1 MTRDDEMLQRAREL
15 DASDPLRKWRDEF
28 YHPLQEDGEPF
39 IYLCGNSLGLQPKR
53 TRGYVSQEL
62 DDWAQLGVEGHFHA
76 AHPWMPYHEF
86 LTGSTARL
94 VGAQEHEVV
103 VMNSLTVNLHLLM
116 VSFYRPTSQRYKII
130 IESDAFPSDLYA
142 VESQIRHHGLD
153 PADALIRV
161 APAKGDTILE
171 EEVILQAI
179 AQAGDELALVMI
191 GGVNYYTGQYFDLKQ
206 ITDAA
211 HAQGAIAG
219 FDLAHAAGNVPVQ
232 LHDWKVDFAC
242 WCSYKYI
249 NSGPG
254 GMSGVYIHER
264 HARDTTLER
273 FAGWWGHDQE
283 TRFLMGDDFHAMPTA
298 EGWQLSNPPILAMAA
313 LRASMSIFDEVGM
326 QALRE
331 KSLRLTDFLLD
342 MLTELGDSV
351 VQVITPTDHSRRG
364 AQLSLRVLSAHRKL
378 FDEITAAGVIA
389 DWREPD
395 VIRIA
400 AAPLYNTY
408 TDLTRFYLILKQ
420 TLSKN

>member
-1 MTRDDEMLQRAREL
+1 MTRDDELLQRASEL
-15 DASDPLRKWRDEF
+15 DRSDPLSAWRDEF
-28 YHPLQEDGEPF
+28 HHPVQKDGSPH

-53 TRGYVSQEL
+53 TRDYVTQEL
-62 DDWAQLGVEGHFHA
+62 DDWAALGVEGHFHA
-76 AHPWMPYHEF
+76 EHPWMPYHEF
-86 LTGSTARL
+86 LTPSTARL
-94 VGAQEHEVV
+94 VGALDHEVV

-116 VSFYRPTSQRYKII
+116 VSFYRPTGKRYKII

-161 APAKGDTILE
+161 APASGDTILE
-171 EEVILQAI
+171 EDVILQAI
-179 AQAGDELALVMI
+179 AEAGDELALVMI
-191 GGVNYYTGQYFDLKQ
+191 GGVNYYTGQYFDLER
-206 ITDAA
+206 ITQAA
-211 HAQGAIAG
+211 HEEGAVAG
-219 FDLAHAAGNVPVQ
+219 FDLAHAAGNVPVR
-232 LHDWKVDFAC
+232 LHEWKVDFAC

-264 HARDTTLER
+264 HARDTSLHR

-283 TRFLMGDDFHAMPTA
+283 TRFLMGDDFRAMPTA

-326 QALRE
+326 EALRQ
-331 KSLRLTDFLLD
+331 KSVGLTKYLLD
-342 MLTELGDSV
+342 LLADLGEDV
-351 VQVITPTDHSRRG
+351 VQVITPKDASRRG
-364 AQLSLRVLSAHRKL
+364 AQLSLRVRSADRKL
-378 FDEITAAGVIA
+378 FEEITEAGVIA

-400 AAPLYNTY
+400 AAPLYNNY

-420 TLSKN
+420 ALSSN